1 MCLPVNLFGGSA
13 RQAFLRAP
21 IIIGIVIMSLFKRL
35 RISSLPY
42 LSFLSLVSVILFVSI
57 TNSFAAQVTLTWNTN
72 NEDDIAGYKIYY
84 GNSSRNYNS
93 IVDVG
98 NQTSYTISN
107 LVDGNTYFFASTAY
121 DINGNESGFSK
132 EISYVALI
140 SGNNPPVLPFIDNQM
155 VTQTKR
161 PWSGSVYATQHS
173 RFIHRPDCMI
183 LISNTESKTITGE
196 AVQIPNPKKYM
207 MINRQIFE
215 LEKQIAKLRE
225 KYFDVHPS
233 IIQRKKQ
240 LDHLKKLLDEE
251 SAKGVTEEKNINN
264 PGYEIMLDTED
275 LIIFPSIEQAL
286 RDGGIACPICNP

>member
-1 MCLPVNLFGGSA
+1 
-13 RQAFLRAP
+13 
-21 IIIGIVIMSLFKRL
+21 MSLFKRL
-35 RISSLPY
+35 RISSLSY
-42 LSFLSLVSVILFVSI
+42 LSFLSLVSLILFISI
-57 TNSFAAQVTLTWNTN
+57 TNSFAAQVTLTWNSN
-72 NEDDIAGYKIYY
+72 NEDDITGYKIYY

-132 EISYVALI
+132 EISYIASI

-155 VTQTKR
+155 VPQTKR
-161 PWSGSVYATQHS
+161 PWSGSVYTTKHS
-173 RFIHRPDCMI
+173 RFIHRPDCEL
-183 LISNTESKTITGE
+183 LISNTESKTITGKI
-196 AVQIPNPKKYM
+196 VQIPNPKIDNLK
-207 MINRQIFE
+207 NQITE

-225 KYFDVHPS
+225 KYFDEHPR
-233 IIQRKKQ
+233 IVQQKKQ

-251 SAKGVTEEKNINN
+251 SVNVVTKEKIINN
-264 PGYEIMLDTED
+264 HEYENMLDTED
-275 LIIFPSIEQAL
+275 LIKFPSIWQAF